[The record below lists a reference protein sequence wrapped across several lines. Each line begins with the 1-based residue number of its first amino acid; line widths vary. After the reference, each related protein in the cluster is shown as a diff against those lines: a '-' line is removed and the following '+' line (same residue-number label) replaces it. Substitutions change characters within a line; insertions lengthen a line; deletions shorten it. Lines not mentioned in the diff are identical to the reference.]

1 MENYD
6 FENDAVESN
15 TQSTATQTHDSAEN
29 QPKKKKGLEF
39 NSSWVI
45 YGVGGIAIL
54 FAIYMFY
61 GMISPSKPKKAAP
74 KPSVLEQSFA
84 PVAKPKVQQVQVQDT
99 SNQVMNASVAKM
111 QSDTQKALN
120 EVAQNLKAE
129 AHYVSEGMKQLNDQ
143 QKQIAQ
149 QQVQMTKT
157 IQELSKA
164 ARDVQQGVDRANSQV
179 KHMANL
185 QTSLASV
192 SQQLAMLQAERTN
205 MADPLQLSA
214 VMPNRAWLQ
223 NSKGSTI
230 AVTVGS
236 QLQGYGSVTKID
248 SENNKV
254 YTSSGY
260 VFE

>member
-6 FENDAVESN
+6 FENEALDSQTNPTSN
-15 TQSTATQTHDSAEN
+15 TQQEAAEK
-29 QPKKKKGLEF
+29 PTKKRLEF
-39 NSSWVI
+39 NSSWLI
-45 YGVGGIAIL
+45 YGVGAAAIL
-54 FAIYMFY
+54 FAVFILFNM
-61 GMISPSKPKKAAP
+61 GSSSKTKKAPP
-74 KPSVLEQSFA
+74 KPSVLEQSFT
-84 PVAKPKVQQVQVQDT
+84 PVSKPQVQQVQVQDT
-99 SNQVMNASVAKM
+99 SSQTMNASVAKM
-111 QSDTQKALN
+111 QLDTKNALN

-157 IQELSKA
+157 IEELSKA
-164 ARDVQQGVDRANSQV
+164 VRDVQQGIDRANSQV

-236 QLQGYGSVTKID
+236 QLQGYGSITKID